1 MEVSREKLR
10 LIEKLFNKTDLEN
23 TVRNGESENG
33 YESEIKAILD
43 RLDSPTSAISKKEPS
58 DRGS

>member
-23 TVRNGESENG
+23 LVGNGEPENG

>member
-23 TVRNGESENG
+23 LVGNGESETG
-33 YESEIKAILD
+33 YESEIK
-43 RLDSPTSAISKKEPS
+43 AISKKEPS